1 MNVHKVLRTLFV
13 TTEDVNSIVCNWLFI
28 GRVNLSTILYAA
40 QIEARVGELAGIWE
54 KLAAASEL
62 KGSKLEEAAAQQ
74 HYNRAVEDIE
84 LWLSEVEGQ
93 LLSEDY
99 GKVRTYTFRDVFR
112 IGRPLLVTNR
122 QVYEFSYYS

>member
-1 MNVHKVLRTLFV
+1 MLRTLFV